1 MSFGGSAA
9 CGLAFGMNHE
19 RSCFSAIAKPQ
30 AARFR
35 SPAEPAVPR
44 RATSCEFHPTPAA
57 SWQAPPESSRDRS
70 PRSRTSETSLDLRK
84 ELAQP
89 LEAFDH
95 DAIGARRAA
104 ATQQLEAV
112 RYDHERIP
120 VVAPGVEQGV
130 LHLSTGTGD
139 ELSVAIMP
147 RPVAE
152 ERDGKLPHAIDEAR
166 LQKQVLRI
174 HAALMAEVA
183 GVVAGVEGD
192 AVACE
197 GASVAKSAP

>member
-1 MSFGGSAA
+1 MFLSEREAA
-9 CGLAFGMNHE
+9 SGEIQITRRAELFHDAPHRVNFIRHQRLRGKLLRNRRGIDLRE
-19 RSCFSAIAKPQ
+19 
-30 AARFR
+30 AARLKLL
-35 SPAEPAVPR
+35 SI
-44 RATSCEFHPTPAA
+44 
-57 SWQAPPESSRDRS
+57 
-70 PRSRTSETSLDLRK
+70 LRK

-197 GASVAKSAP
+197 GGSVAKSCA